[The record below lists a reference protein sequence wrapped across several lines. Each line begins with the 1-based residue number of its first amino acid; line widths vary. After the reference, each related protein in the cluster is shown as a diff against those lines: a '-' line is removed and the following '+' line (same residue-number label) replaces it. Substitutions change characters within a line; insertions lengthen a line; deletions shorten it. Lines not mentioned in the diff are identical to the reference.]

1 MRISPEEVSAAL
13 AMLWSQFEVVKPD
26 TADLTAGQGDLD
38 VSHIQY
44 PWGHRENVHVEQVSE
59 ICGAWVSSS
68 GIIRCEQMRK
78 RYDQM
83 NVARLAGLCYPDA
96 PLDRLIF
103 IAKFFTWVFLEDDV
117 YDNGEIVHDPRQV
130 EETFSLYAEVLSG
143 RVDGSEHGV
152 MTTELGRLR
161 AELAAVMPRP
171 WMTRFCASM
180 EDFWF
185 RGVLCESELR
195 QAGRVPLLD
204 DYMKMRVYSIGV
216 VPVMQLV
223 EFASGFALP
232 NNLVFERKLQEL
244 SWLTARIIGYTNDIF
259 SFEKERL
266 VDDPHNYLYVLTHN
280 KKVNLGQAMD
290 QLIRDHENDLA
301 ALQAV
306 IADLP
311 AFGADVAAQVKQYI
325 DGHCLWIRGVFDWQR
340 TSKRYEVSH
349 YVVTPALG
357 TR

>member
-13 AMLWSQFEVVKPD
+13 AMLWSQFEVDKPD
-26 TADLTAGQGDLD
+26 TAASTAGQGDLD

-44 PWGHRENVHVEQVSE
+44 PWGHRENVHVEQVGE

-68 GIIRCEQMRK
+68 GIIRCEQMQK

-83 NVARLAGLCYPDA
+83 DVARLAGLCYPDA

-130 EETFSLYAEVLSG
+130 EETFALYAEVLSG
-143 RVDGSEHGV
+143 RIDGSRHGV
-152 MTTELGRLR
+152 MTTELGRMR

-195 QAGRVPLLD
+195 QAKRVPLLD

-280 KKVNLGQAMD
+280 KKLNLSQAMD
-290 QLIRDHENDLA
+290 QLIRDHETDLA
-301 ALQAV
+301 ALQTV
-306 IADLP
+306 IASLP
-311 AFGADVAAQVKQYI
+311 AFGVDVAAQVKQYI
-325 DGHCLWIRGVFDWQR
+325 EGHCVWIRGVFDWQR
-340 TSKRYEVSH
+340 SSKRYEVSH